1 MFGLIRIGKHQRAGW
16 TSHGKPST
24 DKQAYSESGLVPT
37 SVPRLLPDQAFICR
51 HGHINCLRLYGNQK
65 DPMNK
70 RLATPTN
77 HLSESLKNLQGTKK
91 MVWFEFQ
98 MNGRCTTLLKPKGRH
113 LITLFKN
120 CFLFSRNHKLPWRH
134 EYERVFWHFFL
145 WPWLWLS
152 FLCFQPEQEPDKSS
166 LYLNQRSN
174 MFISN
179 KDGWTGALLL
189 ETYSLPSTG
198 HCCNWQGVAKT
209 GLCIMSAIQHIAP

>member
-1 MFGLIRIGKHQRAGW
+1 
-16 TSHGKPST
+16 
-24 DKQAYSESGLVPT
+24 
-37 SVPRLLPDQAFICR
+37 
-51 HGHINCLRLYGNQK
+51 
-65 DPMNK
+65 MNK

-134 EYERVFWHFFL
+134 EYKRVFWHFFL

-166 LYLNQRSN
+166 LCLIQRSN
-174 MFISN
+174 TKTAEQVRCYWRPILFQVLDTVAIY
-179 KDGWTGALLL
+179 KVLPKQDFAL
-189 ETYSLPSTG
+189 
-198 HCCNWQGVAKT
+198 CQQFN
-209 GLCIMSAIQHIAP
+209 I

>member
-1 MFGLIRIGKHQRAGW
+1 MENLLLISRRIQRAA
-16 TSHGKPST
+16 SSQLP
-24 DKQAYSESGLVPT
+24 
-37 SVPRLLPDQAFICR
+37 VPRLLPDQAFICR
-51 HGHINCLRLYGNQK
+51 HGHINCMSEVVRQSEGPDEQETCYTNQALVRIFEK
-65 DPMNK
+65 SP
-70 RLATPTN
+70 RY
-77 HLSESLKNLQGTKK
+77 EK

-98 MNGRCTTLLKPKGRH
+98 RNGRCTILLKPKGRH

-152 FLCFQPEQEPDKSS
+152 FLCFQPEQKPDKSS

-209 GLCIMSAIQHIAP
+209 GLCIMSAIQRIAP